1 MYQQLL
7 HHILLFALLSV
18 LEYFGCVQYRQLSQQ
33 QFLIFLQLPGCL
45 VYRFIKTHTY
55 LIIKNDKC
63 QNPNFKSNL
72 NYQMSK
78 ILIGVRGFEI

>member
-1 MYQQLL
+1 MARY
-7 HHILLFALLSV
+7 
-18 LEYFGCVQYRQLSQQ
+18 Y
-33 QFLIFLQLPGCL
+33 L
-45 VYRFIKTHTY
+45 VYRFIKTHTH

-78 ILIGVRGFEI
+78 ILIGVRHFEI